1 MNKEEILSLSGEEQR
16 QLLMNTTSTELLDI
30 LSHSSSLDIKID
42 VARHPNT
49 TAETLRRL
57 YFEDDLLCRHIVAKT
72 NPNTPKDILIHH
84 KAERFYL
91 LKPHLKLAH

>member
-1 MNKEEILSLSGEEQR
+1 MNKEKILSLSEKKQR
-16 QLLMNTTSTELLDI
+16 QLLMNTTSTELLDA
-30 LSHSSSLDIKID
+30 LSYSSSIDIKRD

-49 TAETLRRL
+49 TAETIRRL
-57 YFEDDLLCRHIVAKT
+57 YFEGNLWYKHVAKA
-72 NPNTPKDILIHH
+72 NPNAPEDILIHH

>member
-1 MNKEEILSLSGEEQR
+1 MNKKEILSLSEEKQR
-16 QLLMNTTSTELLDI
+16 QLLNTTSTELLDI
-30 LSHSSSLDIKID
+30 LSYSSSIDIKRD

-49 TAETLRRL
+49 TAETIRRL
-57 YFEDDLLCRHIVAKT
+57 YFEDNLWYKYIAKA
-72 NPNTPKDILIHH
+72 NPNAPEDIFIHH